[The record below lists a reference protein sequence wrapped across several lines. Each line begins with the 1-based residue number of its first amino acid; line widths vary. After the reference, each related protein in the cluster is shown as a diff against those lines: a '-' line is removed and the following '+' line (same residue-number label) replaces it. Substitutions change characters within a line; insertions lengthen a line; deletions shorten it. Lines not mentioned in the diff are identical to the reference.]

1 MRRRVVHALFG
12 AATLAALAIAGVDAW
27 RLAQAERIDAAI
39 ARASVPGGA
48 DAGVPEARFAQA
60 RALAASSAF
69 EPAVAAH
76 KAIVRDER
84 GALRRAA
91 RYDLGN
97 LYLRE
102 ALRQGVQQ
110 APQQLPLIELAKQ
123 SYRDLLREAPS
134 DWDAR
139 YNLERALQL
148 APEAGEEAS
157 ADAEPQVNKQR
168 VSTTQGL
175 PRGELP

>member
-12 AATLAALAIAGVDAW
+12 AATLAAAALAGVDAA
-27 RLAQAERIDAAI
+27 RLRQAVRVDAAI
-39 ARASVPGGA
+39 ARASAPERA
-48 DAGVPEARFAQA
+48 DAALPEARFAQA
-60 RALAASSAF
+60 RALAAAGAF
-69 EPAVAAH
+69 DAAVAAH
-76 KAIVRDER
+76 KALVRDGR

-91 RYDLGN
+91 LYDLGN

-102 ALRQGVQQ
+102 AVRHGVAN
-110 APQQLPLIELAKQ
+110 APQQLPLVELAKQ
-123 SYRDLLREAPS
+123 SYRDLLREEPG

-139 YNLERALQL
+139 YNLERALRL
-148 APEAGEEAS
+148 APEADEGTS
-157 ADAEPQVNKQR
+157 AEAEPSTDKQR